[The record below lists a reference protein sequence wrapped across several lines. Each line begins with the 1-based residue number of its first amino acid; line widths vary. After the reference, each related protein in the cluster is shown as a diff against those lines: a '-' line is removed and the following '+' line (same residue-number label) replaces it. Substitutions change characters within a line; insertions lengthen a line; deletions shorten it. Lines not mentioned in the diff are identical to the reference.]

1 MNKFH
6 STFFAALVASLL
18 VMTSCNPTDE
28 EAPTVCTG
36 LGAEFSVTADEID
49 AEAGDHVDIQDTF
62 CDNEGLSEVRWDV
75 HNAADHSHEEGEEEE
90 GLILHSGT
98 DWEVIETMSISG
110 EEATSTFHADVPLT
124 ARGVWDLVVSVVD
137 AEGNVGPD
145 VVTQIHIENSH
156 IPEFTLTTVNGEDP
170 NGWEEE
176 PVWAPG
182 TEVTVA
188 GSIGDSDGVQT
199 ASLEFIRESDE
210 AVVWASDLTPAG
222 ATNHEFSV
230 TVTVPADAET
240 GEYHFEMLAAD
251 ANGVD
256 METGFHVE
264 VE

>member
-1 MNKFH
+1 MNKLH
-6 STFFAALVASLL
+6 STFFAALVASLF

-62 CDNEGLSEVRWDV
+62 CDNEELSQVRWDI

-98 DWEVIETMSISG
+98 DWEVIETMTISG
-110 EEATSTFHADVPLT
+110 EEATSSFHADVPLT

-137 AEGNVGPD
+137 AEGNAGPD
-145 VVTQIHIENSH
+145 AVTQIH
-156 IPEFTLTTVNGEDP
+156 VEDP
-170 NGWEEE
+170 NGWDEE

-182 TEVTVA
+182 TEVAVA
-188 GSIGDSDGVQT
+188 GSIGDSDGVQS
-199 ASLEFIRESDE
+199 ASLELIRESDE
-210 AVVWASDLTPAG
+210 AVVWETDLEPAG

-230 TVTVPADAET
+230 TVIVPVDAAT

-251 ANGVD
+251 ATGVD